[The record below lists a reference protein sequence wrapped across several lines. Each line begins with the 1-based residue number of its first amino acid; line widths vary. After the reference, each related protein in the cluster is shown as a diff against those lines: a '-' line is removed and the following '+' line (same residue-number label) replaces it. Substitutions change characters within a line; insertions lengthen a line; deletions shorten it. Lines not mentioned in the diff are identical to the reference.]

1 MFCYIFL
8 CFSGGRDDR
17 LRPDGMQR
25 KGSLEK
31 GIISAVCTET
41 FLTDRTFSI
50 FTCEPTSPE
59 EERRV
64 LNYFCLSSVLELPSC
79 GSIWAH
85 SKMSLCEQVKKVTVC
100 PEDCKIPFSFMEKH
114 SVNIVSHDMSPTLT
128 WPSTPRMK
136 SIKKVKITI
145 NLESCSEANG
155 DLDEVSHLWTNK
167 TMSHTTFK
175 LQTLL

>member
-59 EERRV
+59 DKRDGPLITFV
-64 LNYFCLSSVLELPSC
+64 CLVSSNSPAV
-79 GSIWAH
+79 
-85 SKMSLCEQVKKVTVC
+85 
-100 PEDCKIPFSFMEKH
+100 DPFG
-114 SVNIVSHDMSPTLT
+114 
-128 WPSTPRMK
+128 
-136 SIKKVKITI
+136 IT
-145 NLESCSEANG
+145 A
-155 DLDEVSHLWTNK
+155 K
-167 TMSHTTFK
+167 
-175 LQTLL
+175 